1 MTEYSKLEKSLKY
14 WGALPEKAVMRLL
27 GDHEFY
33 YKMLK
38 SFLASREFDDIEN
51 AIRKN
56 DRHELFMAAHSLK
69 GASATLGLESMKELS
84 HENLM
89 IAREKLIDELYS
101 WQGYTGQKMILVFD
115 GYRQKDSIGSSYDK
129 GTMKVVYTRADETAD
144 AWIER
149 EVYEHAA
156 EYDYIVATSDDL
168 IQNSIFAMGA
178 MRMSARQL
186 EEEVMSV
193 KKMFLEK

>member
-1 MTEYSKLEKSLKY
+1 
-14 WGALPEKAVMRLL
+14 
-27 GDHEFY
+27 
-33 YKMLK
+33 
-38 SFLASREFDDIEN
+38 
-51 AIRKN
+51 
-56 DRHELFMAAHSLK
+56 
-69 GASATLGLESMKELS
+69 
-84 HENLM
+84 M

-156 EYDYIVATSDDL
+156 EYDYIVATSDGL

-186 EEEVMSV
+186 EEEVISV

>member
-69 GASATLGLESMKELS
+69 GASATLGLVPLTNAISRVVEDVRPGSE
-84 HENLM
+84 
-89 IAREKLIDELYS
+89 IPRVEKLSLEKVMDEAEAA
-101 WQGYTGQKMILVFD
+101 GKAE
-115 GYRQKDSIGSSYDK
+115 RE
-129 GTMKVVYTRADETAD
+129 ETAE
-144 AWIER
+144 AGEKAER
-149 EVYEHAA
+149 EETAEAA
-156 EYDYIVATSDDL
+156 DG
-168 IQNSIFAMGA
+168 N
-178 MRMSARQL
+178 
-186 EEEVMSV
+186 
-193 KKMFLEK
+193 

>member
-69 GASATLGLESMKELS
+69 GASATLGLVPLTNAISRVVEDVRPGSEIPERLDLDI
-84 HENLM
+84 ENE
-89 IAREKLIDELYS
+89 AEAAGKAERE
-101 WQGYTGQKMILVFD
+101 
-115 GYRQKDSIGSSYDK
+115 
-129 GTMKVVYTRADETAD
+129 ETAE
-144 AWIER
+144 AGEKAER
-149 EVYEHAA
+149 EETAEAA
-156 EYDYIVATSDDL
+156 DG
-168 IQNSIFAMGA
+168 N
-178 MRMSARQL
+178 
-186 EEEVMSV
+186 
-193 KKMFLEK
+193 